1 MNCQGCGHNYPNTLT
16 RCPRCKMLS
25 NRRGQ
30 RPGDSRL
37 IEFPRKARL
46 APETE
51 TPDTTLPQWRQDLN
65 EKVRAIRARRN
76 NPAMA
81 TAVAAARAD
90 EHVAAAAVHTER
102 RNQSRTISETAAAI
116 LQERSTRVEAF
127 AQNSMEAQP
136 PAKNANPIVEKAL
149 SRVRRASE
157 NAQREYL
164 PKIEP
169 AKPARPAY
177 TVENE
182 ATARALE
189 PAAEPARRE
198 SPIALTLPEITPA
211 AGEGKAKPSL
221 DLSAVR
227 TATGVKPVAV
237 QPGRTTQPL
246 EAVAALPTKAAPPP
260 PPVAPIETSGVGDL
274 DFGDYSAALT
284 IDEIEPVDYLEAE
297 IRKVDRA
304 LTAELHRDDRPSAV
318 THLFIGVIDL
328 GAIVLS
334 TLPFL
339 ALIGLY
345 NGDFGMT
352 QTRVAG
358 LATGLMIAFFY
369 LALTQSLCGRTFGM
383 MITNTRVI
391 DAFTGEQVTAPRAI
405 LRTVGCFI
413 AAVPALVGLLWAVFS
428 PQRRGWQDYLAGTRI
443 VSDF

>member
-16 RCPRCKMLS
+16 RCPRCKALS
-25 NRRGQ
+25 NRRSQ
-30 RPGDSRL
+30 RSGDSRL
-37 IEFPRKARL
+37 IEFPRKAKL

-51 TPDTTLPQWRQDLN
+51 TPDTALPQWRQDLN

-81 TAVAAARAD
+81 TAVATARAD
-90 EHVAAAAVHTER
+90 EQVTAVANPER

-116 LQERSTRVEAF
+116 LQERSTRIEAF
-127 AQNSMEAQP
+127 AQSSPDAQP
-136 PAKNANPIVEKAL
+136 PTKNANPIVEKAL

-169 AKPARPAY
+169 AKPTRSAY

-189 PAAEPARRE
+189 PAAEIVRRE
-198 SPIALTLPEITPA
+198 SPVALTLPEITPNTV
-211 AGEGKAKPSL
+211 EGKTKPSL
-221 DLSAVR
+221 DISAAR
-227 TATGVKPVAV
+227 TTTSGKPVAV
-237 QPGRTTQPL
+237 QASRTTQPL
-246 EAVAALPTKAAPPP
+246 EPVAALPSKAAPPP
-260 PPVAPIETSGVGDL
+260 VVASIETSSINDL
-274 DFGDYSAALT
+274 DFDDYSGALT

-304 LTAELHRDDRPSAV
+304 LTAELHRDDRLSAV
-318 THLFIGVIDL
+318 THLFIGVVDL
-328 GAIVLS
+328 GVIALS
-334 TLPFL
+334 ALPFL
-339 ALIGLY
+339 ALTGLY
-345 NGDFGMT
+345 NGEFGLP
-352 QTRVAG
+352 QTRIAS
-358 LATGLMIAFFY
+358 LTISLMIAFFY

-383 MITNTRVI
+383 MVTNTRII
-391 DAFTGEQVTAPRAI
+391 DAFTGEQVSAPRAI
-405 LRTVGCFI
+405 LRTAGCFI
-413 AAVPALVGLLWAVFS
+413 AAAPAFIGLLWALFS

>member
-25 NRRGQ
+25 NRRSQ
-30 RPGDSRL
+30 RSSDSRL

-46 APETE
+46 AEQPETN
-51 TPDTTLPQWRQDLN
+51 DATLPQWRQDLN
-65 EKVRAIRARRN
+65 EKVRAIQARRN

-81 TAVAAARAD
+81 SANAARA
-90 EHVAAAAVHTER
+90 EEATAAVVSHDG
-102 RNQSRTISETAAAI
+102 RNKGRAISETAAAI
-116 LQERSTRVEAF
+116 LQERSARLEAF
-127 AQNSMEAQP
+127 SQDGPEAQP

-157 NAQREYL
+157 NAKREYL

-169 AKPARPAY
+169 SKPPRPTY

-189 PAAEPARRE
+189 PAAEIAQRE
-198 SPIALTLPEITPA
+198 SPASKPLPEPFLPA
-211 AGEGKAKPSL
+211 VESKAKPSL
-221 DLSAVR
+221 DISATR
-227 TATGVKPVAV
+227 TPSAKPVAV
-237 QPGRTTQPL
+237 EFSRKTQPL
-246 EAVAALPTKAAPPP
+246 EPVAAAAPMPKIAEP
-260 PPVAPIETSGVGDL
+260 TVVEPLETLSTADL
-274 DFGDYSAALT
+274 DLDDYAGAVT

-304 LTAELHRDDRPSAV
+304 LTAELHRDDRPAV
-318 THLFIGVIDL
+318 ITHLFTGAVDLGVI
-328 GAIVLS
+328 ALS
-334 TLPFL
+334 ALPFL

-345 NGDFGMT
+345 NGDFGLP
-352 QTRVAG
+352 QTRYAG
-358 LATGLMIAFFY
+358 LVITVMVAFFY

-383 MITNTRVI
+383 MLTNTRII
-391 DAFTGEQVTAPRAI
+391 DAFTGEQVSASRAI

-413 AAVPALVGLLWAVFS
+413 AAVPAFIGLLWALFS
-428 PQRRGWQDYLAGTRI
+428 PQGRGLQDYIAGTRV

>member
-25 NRRGQ
+25 SRRNP
-30 RPGDSRL
+30 RSSDSRL

-46 APETE
+46 AEQPET
-51 TPDTTLPQWRQDLN
+51 TDAALPQWRQDLN
-65 EKVRAIRARRN
+65 ERVRAIQARRN

-81 TAVAAARAD
+81 SAASAVRAEENTAAASHHEGRSK
-90 EHVAAAAVHTER
+90 
-102 RNQSRTISETAAAI
+102 SRPISETAAAV
-116 LQERSTRVEAF
+116 LRERNARIDAF
-127 AQNSMEAQP
+127 SQDSLDEQP
-136 PAKNANPIVEKAL
+136 PAKSANPIVEKAL

-157 NAQREYL
+157 NAKREYL

-189 PAAEPARRE
+189 PAAEIAQRE
-198 SPIALTLPEITPA
+198 APA
-211 AGEGKAKPSL
+211 APPLPAIPATMVEGRAKPSL
-221 DLSAVR
+221 DISAVR
-227 TATGVKPVAV
+227 TTPSVKPVPV
-237 QPGRTTQPL
+237 EPSRTTQPL
-246 EAVAALPTKAAPPP
+246 EPVAAPAARKVVQHQAVEPLEM
-260 PPVAPIETSGVGDL
+260 VSANDL
-274 DFGDYSAALT
+274 DLDDLSGALT

-304 LTAELHRDDRPSAV
+304 LTAELHRDDRPARI
-318 THLFIGVIDL
+318 THLFIGVVDL
-328 GAIVLS
+328 GVIALS
-334 TLPFL
+334 ALPFL

-345 NGDFGMT
+345 NGDFGLV
-352 QTRVAG
+352 QTRYAS
-358 LATGLMIAFFY
+358 LAIVLMIAFFY

-383 MITNTRVI
+383 MLTSTRLI
-391 DAFTGEQVTAPRAI
+391 DAFTGEQITAPRAI

-413 AAVPALVGLLWAVFS
+413 AAAPGFIGLLWAAFS
-428 PQRRGWQDYLAGTRI
+428 PQRRGWQDYLAGTRV